1 MIQKTEGARSLT
13 LEFITGSQLNCRLHF
28 TSLFIRTGNRMTLI
42 ISSVIFA
49 ALLIII
55 SKLPVAISMGK
66 QTGGYDNRHP
76 RKQQANLTN
85 FGQRALGA
93 HINSIEAFP
102 IFATGVC
109 LALISQAN
117 IVTVQN
123 LCVIFSCARIA
134 YLICY
139 WFDIDKVRSI
149 IWTIGFG
156 ACIWLMALALL

>member
-1 MIQKTEGARSLT
+1 
-13 LEFITGSQLNCRLHF
+13 
-28 TSLFIRTGNRMTLI
+28 MTLI

-55 SKLPVAISMGK
+55 SKIPVAISMGK
-66 QTGGYDNRHP
+66 ERGGYDNRQP
-76 RKQQANLTN
+76 RKQQAALTN
-85 FGQRALGA
+85 FGQRALSA

-109 LALISQAN
+109 LALITQAN

-123 LCVIFSCARIA
+123 LCVVFCCARIA

-139 WFDIDKVRSI
+139 WFDMDKVRSI
-149 IWTIGFG
+149 IWTTGFV
-156 ACIWLMALALL
+156 ACIWLMALAIP